1 MDPEICLEVVKYR
14 DLPSGAAG
22 RTVLA
27 VFLRTEKKI
36 KLYGIYSDGTLADTY
51 CT

>member
-27 VFLRTEKKI
+27 VFLRTGLSSSGSPEKNVKN
-36 KLYGIYSDGTLADTY
+36 D
-51 CT
+51 